1 MSKTYDF
8 ETKKYT
14 WYKPHSLD
22 LIYIVHL
29 TEVHWW
35 TERVPNFIQK
45 FNEGELG
52 VDPRIPWY
60 DQIFLCWYE
69 DQAREIVKAIED
81 GQKVEDWKERPTNPP
96 VTINQ

>member
-1 MSKTYDF
+1 MA
-8 ETKKYT
+8 T

-22 LIYIVHL
+22 EIYIVNVS
-29 TEVHWW
+29 EGHWW
-35 TERVPNFIQK
+35 TERVPNFIEK

-69 DQAREIVKAIED
+69 EQAREIIKAIEN
-81 GQKVEDWKERPTNPP
+81 GKWKTGRSAQP
-96 VTINQ
+96 VSQEKLYNQ